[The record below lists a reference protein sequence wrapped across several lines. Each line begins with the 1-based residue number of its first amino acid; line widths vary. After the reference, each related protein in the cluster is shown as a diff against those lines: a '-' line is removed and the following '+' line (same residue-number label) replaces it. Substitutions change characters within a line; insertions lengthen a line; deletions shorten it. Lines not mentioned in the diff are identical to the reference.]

1 MDELPSV
8 HRCSRLSGENEQ
20 LLKKLKKL
28 RQKNEVLENELSQIQ
43 EKLQVQQL
51 MRSYVTTRDPED
63 SPFLSVQVQTEPRP
77 WHRGGGGDSS
87 KEVWTIKQDDIIKIL
102 QMYNTLQKCYEKE
115 IKTNKEQSERIANL
129 TVKSSELECQLQT
142 AKERIQQ
149 LEQTPASKQRGS
161 SNQRTPTPDRSS
173 LSCRRRTKSRKS
185 CSCSHSG
192 LLLDIEQLQKER
204 EKLAKERRM
213 LKTELAALDKGFF
226 EEIEDVKYALQESA
240 KLNKQYERY
249 LQQICTVYGLPFSEF
264 LIASDLKKDT
274 LKHF

>member
-51 MRSYVTTRDPED
+51 MRSYVTTRE
-63 SPFLSVQVQTEPRP
+63 
-77 WHRGGGGDSS
+77 
-87 KEVWTIKQDDIIKIL
+87 IL